1 MSRMKKLTQ
10 AERAERDEKRERQAA
25 RRTAVEST
33 DSVAR
38 PKRIPTVGTCAYCA
52 AENVALT
59 IEHVFPESW
68 YPDEH
73 FPSKMLTVPACSPC
87 NAAYDQVE
95 KKLFLPLAVS
105 LPDDPRT
112 ASIVER
118 ALRSAEPGAG
128 KSPRDIKHRQARG
141 ESFLRRTS
149 IVMPGEP
156 VNAMW
161 TPMGRPL
168 VDFVTEGGLHVQGTP
183 AVRYGW
189 ENLEAIA
196 VKFLRGTYFERA
208 GVPLGSDAP
217 CWARAFEERDPSPV
231 IEQWRRIPTC
241 RVRGEF
247 PFWVALATDGGG
259 RRAGAFLFSGTIS
272 PFSLQIFLRLPAS
285 DRHGRGRIEMPG
297 GEGRRPPCAASSRT
311 RSAARGGRAR
321 ARGGEQRS
329 TGDRHGEQRREGGLP
344 DRREAIRL
352 QRSSE

>member
-10 AERAERDEKRERQAA
+10 AERARRDEKRERRAA
-25 RRTAVEST
+25 RRSAVEKGPEMRPSLGNI
-33 DSVAR
+33 AR

-73 FPSKMLTVPACSPC
+73 FPSKMLTVPACGPC
-87 NAAYDQVE
+87 NAAFDQVE
-95 KKLFLPLAVS
+95 KRLFLPLAVS
-105 LPDDPRT
+105 LPTDPRT

-118 ALRSAEPGAG
+118 ALRSAEPRAG
-128 KSPRDIKHRQARG
+128 KNPRDSKHRQARS

-168 VDFVTEGGLHVQGTP
+168 MDFVTENGLRVQGTP
-183 AVRYGW
+183 TVRYGW

-196 VKFLRGTYFERA
+196 VKFLRGAFFDRA
-208 GVPLGSDAP
+208 GVPLGSDTP
-217 CWARAFEERDPSPV
+217 CWARAFAEGDPSQV

-241 RVRGEF
+241 QTRGEF
-247 PFWVALATDGGG
+247 PFWFALATDEVG
-259 RRAGAFLFSGTIS
+259 RRAGAFFVLWDHVALFASN
-272 PFSLQIFLRLPAS
+272 LPEAK
-285 DRHGRGRIEMPG
+285 
-297 GEGRRPPCAASSRT
+297 GEGREHVGGPQ
-311 RSAARGGRAR
+311 RG
-321 ARGGEQRS
+321 
-329 TGDRHGEQRREGGLP
+329 
-344 DRREAIRL
+344 
-352 QRSSE
+352 